1 MVTLLLTEKGGETK
15 QLSFEKDEITIG
27 RVQGNDIVL
36 PKGNVSKRHCKI
48 VSHGGKFSVE
58 DLKSTNG
65 TYINGRK
72 ILESTPVVGTDKIYV
87 GDFVVRVDL
96 PLEQLSGPNATAAPA
111 AEAGS
116 LSTALPRRP
125 PPPPGRSTA
134 SLPAAAHDDEP
145 EARGRNARTAPPP
158 PPPRRENPSGLDS
171 INTLPPE
178 TSQAPELPAL
188 GDPEEELLAARP
200 RLTVPPLKSPRPLLS
215 QPAASEGR
223 TLDDEELTGHLDR
236 KPSPAARPSE
246 PRPAPASLEGAAA
259 WLQNLLERDGT
270 SAVYVTGNTVEV
282 ERHGQRE
289 SVPAP
294 GGATGAG
301 LADAIRSLAARG
313 TPRPSG
319 DTRVVNVLLPENARL
334 AAIFPPVAADLCATL
349 ERVTPTGRTLS
360 QLAIG
365 GGLSAEAEAVINACI
380 AARRNILIGGDGRAL
395 DAFLQAIAA
404 AIPER
409 MRVVAIADI
418 AAPATGVS
426 WTKLSRDT
434 HVSDVVRAASSL
446 RPDYLIVDVSA
457 PALAVDVLSQ
467 SVLGQEGTIVAV
479 AARSASDALERLAT
493 LAGPALGGVSHAR
506 GLAAAAFDLVACA
519 ATLADGTVRLLDLGE
534 PRGDGAASGDVASAI
549 VWQPEAG
556 GGGHFEMVGTLNR
569 LGATLAA
576 RGLDLPADLQ
586 R

>member
-48 VSHGGKFSVE
+48 VAQGGGKFSVE

-72 ILESTPVVGTDKIYV
+72 ILEATAVGGSDKIYV

-96 PLEQLSGPNATAAPA
+96 PGEQLSGPNATASAP
-111 AEAGS
+111 EAGS

-125 PPPPGRSTA
+125 PPPPGRSTS
-134 SLPAAAHDDEP
+134 SLPATGHDDEP

-171 INTLPPE
+171 LNTLPPE
-178 TSQAPELPAL
+178 TSQAPELPSL
-188 GDPEEELLAARP
+188 GEPEEELLSARP

-215 QPAASEGR
+215 QPSGVEGR
-223 TLDDEELTGHLDR
+223 GVDDDELTGHLER
-236 KPSPAARPSE
+236 KAPPAAPARTAESRPSV
-246 PRPAPASLEGAAA
+246 SLEGAAA
-259 WLQNLLERDGT
+259 WLQNLLDSDGT
-270 SAVYVTGNTVEV
+270 RAVYVTGNTVEV
-282 ERHGQRE
+282 DRHGQRE
-289 SVPAP
+289 AAHPPS
-294 GGATGAG
+294 GAA
-301 LADAIRSLAARG
+301 LADAIRNLAARG

-334 AAIFPPVAADLCATL
+334 AAIFPPVAADLCATI
-349 ERVTPTGRTLS
+349 ERVTPTARTLS
-360 QLAIG
+360 QLASG
-365 GGLSAEAEAVINACI
+365 GGLSAEAEAVLNACI
-380 AARRNILIGGDGRAL
+380 AARRNILIGGDGRSL
-395 DAFLQAIAA
+395 DAFLQAIAS

-418 AAPATGVS
+418 AAPSTGVR
-426 WTKLSRDT
+426 WTKLSRET

-446 RPDYLIVDVSA
+446 RPDYLIVDVTA

-479 AARSASDALERLAT
+479 AARSAADAMERLAA
-493 LAGPALGGVSHAR
+493 LAASALGGITHAR
-506 GLAAAAFDLVACA
+506 SLAAAAFDVVACA
-519 ATLADGTVRLLDLGE
+519 ATLSDGTV
-534 PRGDGAASGDVASAI
+534 
-549 VWQPEAG
+549 
-556 GGGHFEMVGTLNR
+556 
-569 LGATLAA
+569 
-576 RGLDLPADLQ
+576 
-586 R
+586 

>member
-15 QLSFEKDEITIG
+15 QLSFEKDEVTIG

-72 ILESTPVVGTDKIYV
+72 ILESTQVGGSDKIYV

-96 PLEQLSGPNATAAPA
+96 PAEQLSGPNATAAP

-125 PPPPGRSTA
+125 PPPPGRST
-134 SLPAAAHDDEP
+134 SSMPTTGHDDEP
-145 EARGRNARTAPPP
+145 EPRGRNSRTAPPP
-158 PPPRRENPSGLDS
+158 PPPRRENPSGLDAV
-171 INTLPPE
+171 NTLPPE
-178 TSQAPELPAL
+178 TAPAPELPSL
-188 GDPEEELLAARP
+188 GESEEELLSARP
-200 RLTVPPLKSPRPLLS
+200 RLTVPPLKSPRPLVS
-215 QPAASEGR
+215 QPPVSEGR
-223 TLDDEELTGHLDR
+223 GLDDDELTGHLDR
-236 KPSPAARPSE
+236 KAPAPPAARSSDS
-246 PRPAPASLEGAAA
+246 RPAASLEGTAA
-259 WLQNLLERDGT
+259 WLQSLLDSDGT
-270 SAVYVTGNTVEV
+270 SAVYITGDTVEV
-282 ERHGQRE
+282 ERHGNRE
-289 SVPAP
+289 PASP
-294 GGATGAG
+294 PSGAP

-319 DTRVVNVLLPENARL
+319 DTRVVNVMLPENARL
-334 AAIFPPVAADLCATL
+334 AAIFPPVAADLCATI
-349 ERVTPTGRTLS
+349 ERVTPSARTLS

-365 GGLSAEAEAVINACI
+365 GGLSAEAEAVINSCI
-380 AARRNILIGGDGRAL
+380 AARRNILLGGDARSL
-395 DAFLQAIAA
+395 DAFLQAIAS

-418 AAPATGVS
+418 AAPSSGVRF
-426 WTKLSRDT
+426 TKLSRET

-446 RPDYLIVDVSA
+446 RPDYLIVDVTA
-457 PALAVDVLSQ
+457 PALAIDVLSQ
-467 SVLGQEGTIVAV
+467 SVLGQGGTIVAV
-479 AARSASDALERLAT
+479 AARSAADAMERLAA
-493 LAGPALGGVSHAR
+493 LAASALGGIAHAR
-506 GLAAAAFDLVACA
+506 SLAAAAFDVVACA
-519 ATLADGTVRLLDLGE
+519 ATLSDGTVRLLDLGE
-534 PRGDGAASGDVASAI
+534 PRPDGTVPGDVASAI

-556 GGGHFEMVGTLNR
+556 GGGRFEMVGTLNR